1 MKTKKTFLNFY
12 KLILEKVKFSPELF
26 WKEYQKAIKL
36 LDDSERNELNN
47 WIYKNGINRKVIIK
61 QGD

>member
-12 KLILEKVKFSPELF
+12 KLVLDKMKFDQQLF

-36 LDDSERNELNN
+36 LNDKERNELNN
-47 WIYKNGINRKVIIK
+47 WVYKNYHKNKVSL
-61 QGD
+61 D